1 MFNVVYV
8 IYQAGNAL
16 VRYLYVKSSLRKEI
30 SEVYSK
36 QKVTYMCL
44 FLPQVPKVFFDY
56 KTLTFDFSFFP
67 LSITLLFSY
76 NLICICSNIYLYKFL
91 SQQTESNTA
100 TKEVD
105 KKKDRRRN
113 LIPATTGFLFA
124 ISFWEAIKM
133 LRFAFLYDS
142 KRTSYSRAVLL
153 KLLAYFSWLHLV

>member
-1 MFNVVYV
+1 MFELLLFLNKYG
-8 IYQAGNAL
+8 IDGNTF
-16 VRYLYVKSSLRKEI
+16 VLYHGCIDPWSN
-30 SEVYSK
+30 YN
-36 QKVTYMCL
+36 QKVH
-44 FLPQVPKVFFDY
+44 KIA
-56 KTLTFDFSFFP
+56 P
-67 LSITLLFSY
+67 LGITLLFSY

-142 KRTSYSRAVLL
+142 KRTSYSRALLL
-153 KLLAYFSWLHLV
+153 KLLA